1 MNFDNQVAGM
11 TPGQALMDVPIP
23 KLIENTAKAISAAQY
38 ELDSTSVRAATL
50 LSETKVTF
58 NDADG
63 TSRDR
68 SLLELGF
75 IPQFYHFSETE
86 MEFKVTIS
94 VRVES
99 GIDFGVEAELG
110 TSESSSLPVAFA
122 GTISFELHH
131 KYEFDMEAVS
141 RIKTKMRS
149 IPPPQAFLEALR
161 QHANSGGGSIDT
173 PEPAADDVVV
183 SPPADGPAPVTDNPD
198 ADGPDTDEPAPPAD
212 SD

>member
-23 KLIENTAKAISAAQY
+23 KLIENTAKAIAAAQY
-38 ELDSTSVRAATL
+38 ELDSTSVRAATM
-50 LSETKVTF
+50 LSETRISF

-63 TSRDR
+63 TSRER

-75 IPQFYHFSETE
+75 IPQFYHFKETE

-99 GIDFGVEAELG
+99 GIDFGVEAGLG
-110 TSESSSLPVAFA
+110 STESAGLPVAFA
-122 GTISFELHH
+122 GTISFDLHH

-141 RIKTKMRS
+141 RIKTTMKS
-149 IPPPQAFLEALR
+149 IPPPQAFLDAIR
-161 QHANSGGGSIDT
+161 NHAASGGGTISAPDGPAVT
-173 PEPAADDVVV
+173 PEPVDPVDPV
-183 SPPADGPAPVTDNPD
+183 PADPDPAP
-198 ADGPDTDEPAPPAD
+198 ADPVDPVDPG
-212 SD
+212 

>member
-1 MNFDNQVAGM
+1 MNFDNQVAQM

-23 KLIENTAKAISAAQY
+23 KLIENTAKAIASAQY
-38 ELDSTSVRAATL
+38 ELDSSSVRAATL
-50 LSETKVTF
+50 LSESRVTF

-63 TSRDR
+63 TSRER
-68 SLLELGF
+68 TLLELGF

-99 GIDFGVEAELG
+99 GIDFGLEAGIG
-110 TSESSSLPVAFA
+110 TEESAGLPVAFA
-122 GTISFELHH
+122 GTISFDLHH

-141 RIKTKMRS
+141 RIKTTMRS

-161 QHANSGGGSIDT
+161 QHSASGGGTIEAPEAPEPEGDEPT
-173 PEPAADDVVV
+173 PEPA
-183 SPPADGPAPVTDNPD
+183 PEPAPEPEPAPD
-198 ADGPDTDEPAPPAD
+198 ADDD
-212 SD
+212 